1 MQQQFTVAHV
11 THEAVE
17 KIGGIGTVL
26 EGMMISPVYKER
38 VRRSIL
44 IGPLFGH
51 LAAEPRKCLGDDGE
65 VLYSSIDDVDTAGLG
80 GKLRPIEWAFG
91 VRIVYGIRR
100 YNNIGEG
107 RTGESE
113 VLLIDVYNTK
123 TDRLNVF
130 KGRLFTHFGI
140 DCARY
145 ESRWDFEEYCRLA
158 EPAYYALNALLA
170 EEDLPCVLV
179 SHEFMGMCTALL
191 AKMEGGDNFRTVFH
205 GHECAT
211 ARGIVENIPGHDTAF
226 YNLMRQAAGQDL
238 FVEDVF
244 GNQEENMRH
253 VVIEKSHSLDGIIA
267 VGHET
272 ANEMQFL
279 SREMSQA
286 NVDIVYNGLPV
297 MKVDLEAKK
306 QSRKKVDDWAEKVV
320 GFRPDYLFTHV
331 TRPVLS
337 KGLWRD
343 LKVCSHLD
351 LLLGE
356 EGKRGLLIILTCGA
370 SVRSE
375 YDVRHM
381 AKTYG
386 WPANHRHGYPDLVGP
401 EVDISN
407 DIDGFNR
414 AHTNVRGMLVNQ
426 FGFSRSALGPAAAAD
441 MDISDL
447 RKAADVEFGQSTYEP
462 FGISQLEP
470 LGSGAICVF
479 TDICGCS
486 GFFRDT
492 VKRLGKTAADFPS
505 VMEVDYT
512 KLQRPWSFEELKTM
526 TREERDVVEENV
538 AQDVARKLLTHLP
551 RTDADRER
559 LIAGGQELV
568 EHMGWDAVLANG
580 FFPLLERITNGN
592 PQEAETAP
600 PAPMKKPLQKTPA
613 PIS

>member
-1 MQQQFTVAHV
+1 MSNAARSQFTIAHV

-51 LAAEPRKCLGDDGE
+51 LAAEPSKCLGEDGE
-65 VLYSSIDDVDTAGLG
+65 VLYSSIDDIDTAGLG

-100 YNNIGEG
+100 YHNIGEG
-107 RTGESE
+107 RSGESE

-123 TDRLNVF
+123 ADRLNVF
-130 KGRLFTHFGI
+130 KGRLYSHFGI

-158 EPAYYALNALLA
+158 EPAYYALNVLLA

-191 AKMEGGDNFRTVFH
+191 AKMEGRDAYRTVFH

-211 ARGIVENIPGHDTAF
+211 ARGIVENIPGHDIAF
-226 YNLMRQAAGQDL
+226 YNLMRQAAGQNL

-244 GNQEENMRH
+244 GPQDENMRH
-253 VVIEKSHSLDGIIA
+253 VMIEKSHSLDGVIA

-272 ANEMQFL
+272 ANEMHFL

-286 NVDIVYNGLPV
+286 DVDIVYNGLPV
-297 MKVDLEAKK
+297 MKVDLAAKQ
-306 QSRKKVDDWAEKVV
+306 QSRSKVDDWAEKVV
-320 GFRPDYLFTHV
+320 GFRPDFLFTHV
-331 TRPVLS
+331 TRPVIS

-343 LKVCSHLD
+343 LKVCSYLD
-351 LLLGE
+351 QMLAE
-356 EGKRGLLIILTCGA
+356 EGKRGLLVILTCGA

-375 YDVRHM
+375 HDVRHM
-381 AKTYG
+381 AEQYG
-386 WPANHRHGYPDLVGP
+386 WPAQHRTGYPDLVGP
-401 EVDISN
+401 EIGINN

-414 AHTNVRGMLVNQ
+414 GHMNIRGLLVNQ
-426 FGFSRSALGPAAAAD
+426 FGFSRKALGPAAAHD

-447 RKAADVEFGQSTYEP
+447 RKAADVEFGQSVYEP

-479 TDICGCS
+479 TDVCGCS

-492 VKRLGKTAADFPS
+492 VRRLGKRAADFPN

-512 KLQRPWSFEELKTM
+512 DLPRPWALEELKNM
-526 TREERDVVEENV
+526 SRDERDALEEEE
-538 AQDVARKLLTHLP
+538 ARVIARRLCERLP
-551 RTDADRER
+551 RSDADRRE
-559 LIAGGQELV
+559 LIAAGQELV
-568 EHMGWDAVLANG
+568 EHMGWDAVLSHG
-580 FFPLLERITNGN
+580 FFPLLERITNGVEEQ
-592 PQEAETAP
+592 PAEFEPKKKTA
-600 PAPMKKPLQKTPA
+600 AIVQ
-613 PIS
+613 

>member
-1 MQQQFTVAHV
+1 MPKQQFTVAHV

-17 KIGGIGTVL
+17 KVGGIGTVL

-51 LAAEPRKCLGDDGE
+51 LAAEPSKCLGDDGE
-65 VLYSSIDDVDTAGLG
+65 VLYSSIDDIDTRGLG

-100 YNNIGEG
+100 YHNIGEG
-107 RTGESE
+107 RSGESE

-123 TDRLNVF
+123 ADRLNVF
-130 KGRLFTHFGI
+130 KGRLYTHFGI

-158 EPAYYALNALLA
+158 EPAYYALNVLLA

-191 AKMEGGDNFRTVFH
+191 AKMEGGDAYRTVFH

-211 ARGIVENIPGHDTAF
+211 ARDLVENIPGHDTAF
-226 YNLMRQAAGQDL
+226 YNLMRQAAGKDM
-238 FVEDVF
+238 FVDDVF
-244 GNQEENMRH
+244 GDQSNNMRH
-253 VVIEKSHSLDGIIA
+253 MLISRSHSLDGVIA

-272 ANEMQFL
+272 ANELHFL
-279 SREMSQA
+279 SREMSEA
-286 NVDIVYNGLPV
+286 KVDVVYNGLPV
-297 MKVDLEAKK
+297 MEVDLEAKK
-306 QSRKKVDDWAEKVV
+306 ESRRKVDDWAEQVI
-320 GFRPDYLFTHV
+320 GFRPDYLLTHV
-331 TRPVLS
+331 TRPVIS

-351 LLLGE
+351 DMLAQ
-356 EGKRGLLIILTCGA
+356 EGKRGLMMILTCGA

-375 YDVRHM
+375 HDVRHM
-381 AKTYG
+381 YEQYG
-386 WPANHRHGYPDLVGP
+386 WPARHRHGYPDLVGP
-401 EVDISN
+401 EVGINN
-407 DIDGFNR
+407 DIEGFNKG
-414 AHTNVRGMLVNQ
+414 ASAIRGMLVNQ
-426 FGFSRSALGPAAAAD
+426 FGFSRKALGPAAAKD
-441 MDISDL
+441 LDISDL
-447 RKAADVEFGQSTYEP
+447 RKAADVEFGQSVYEP

-492 VKRLGKTAADFPS
+492 VQRLGKSVGDFPS
-505 VMEVDYT
+505 VMEVDFT
-512 KLQRPWSFEELKTM
+512 NLPRPWSLEELKNM
-526 TREERDVVEENV
+526 TREDRDALEEEEAKVIARRLFER
-538 AQDVARKLLTHLP
+538 LP
-551 RTDADRER
+551 RTDADRKE
-559 LIAGGQELV
+559 LIKGGQELV

-580 FFPLLERITNGN
+580 FFPLLERITRGDEEQ
-592 PQEAETAP
+592 PADVKPKKKTA
-600 PAPMKKPLQKTPA
+600 AIVT
-613 PIS
+613 